1 MITEQMAQGLMQE
14 IKGAYRRAMELGDEE
29 AVSVIQGQIKIMEV
43 VLSEYNN

>member
-29 AVSVIQGQIKIMEV
+29 AVSVIQDMKEVIK
-43 VLSEYNN
+43 